1 MELSIGQVIR
11 QLRKQQNM
19 TQEELAL
26 AVGVS
31 IAAVSKWESEKSYP
45 DITLLPSIAR
55 QLQTNVDS
63 LFSYTTELDPE
74 ELERIFTQCSA
85 AFDKASFEQGYA
97 LCREYLDRYPN
108 DIALKLHIGT
118 LIPMYC
124 SGAPKEEEQEYLKA
138 ALELCK
144 PAASSNDPKLRAVAQ
159 RMLTAIY
166 LRSGKLDLAEEQ
178 LHACMD
184 GLDGEVD
191 PTLAVIYLK
200 KGETEKAE
208 DIYQRCLFRGVHGCQ
223 TALLGLAG
231 IARTAGSAER
241 FLRYQNSILRIAE
254 LFELENMPGMQLS
267 AYLSLVQYYKEQQQE
282 EAMVNA
288 LAGFVDCAG
297 AWNEEPDFSNSAY
310 FGRIKTA
317 GSAIPHTTAMKTA
330 FLEQAKE
337 LRGCAFFEKNLRF
350 QALVERLE
358 RQASLME

>member
-1 MELSIGQVIR
+1 MELELSIGQVIR

-19 TQEELAL
+19 TQEELAH

-31 IAAVSKWESEKSYP
+31 IAAVSKWESGKSYP
-45 DITLLPSIAR
+45 DITLLPSIAW
-55 QLQTNVDS
+55 QLQTSVDH
-63 LFSYTTELDPE
+63 LFGFAAEIAPE

-85 AFDKASFEQGYA
+85 AFDKGSFEHGYA

-118 LIPMYC
+118 LIPMYI

-144 PAASSNDPKLRAVAQ
+144 PAVSSNDPKLRAVAL
-159 RMLTAIY
+159 RMLTTIY

-178 LHACMD
+178 LRACMD

-208 DIYQRCLFRGVHGCQ
+208 DIYQRCLFRGVYGCQ

-231 IARTAGSAER
+231 IARAAGHTER
-241 FLRYQNSILRIAE
+241 LLRYQKGVLSIA
-254 LFELENMPGMQLS
+254 
-267 AYLSLVQYYKEQQQE
+267 
-282 EAMVNA
+282 
-288 LAGFVDCAG
+288 
-297 AWNEEPDFSNSAY
+297 
-310 FGRIKTA
+310 
-317 GSAIPHTTAMKTA
+317 
-330 FLEQAKE
+330 
-337 LRGCAFFEKNLRF
+337 
-350 QALVERLE
+350 
-358 RQASLME
+358 